1 MTNRRDGLER
11 ALNDAW
17 YGSARWTYL
26 FLPLLPFVAVFVGL
40 KRIFRPRSKFAVL
53 GAPIIVVGGLTAG
66 GTGKTPTLI
75 AIARYLSGRGFKV
88 GVVSRGYGREQGQSA
103 LLIQSDHTAEKAGD
117 EPLLIK
123 RSVEK
128 ASVIVGNSRRDAA
141 TSLCREQGVS
151 VILSDDGLQHYALP
165 RDFEIAV
172 LDAERGV
179 GNGRLMPV
187 GPLREPTSRLRS
199 VDFVL
204 ERNGLDPMCSLT
216 YRSRRLVNLN
226 SFLYIEVEEA
236 LKKWRGKKVVA
247 ATGLG
252 QPAQFFTTLHDL
264 KIECETVSVADH
276 SKLDLAS
283 IQREYEPDII
293 VVTAKDAVKIEREP
307 CDNVW
312 VLEIEA
318 ILPASLYSAI
328 EQRLAQVAN

>member
-1 MTNRRDGLER
+1 
-11 ALNDAW
+11 
-17 YGSARWTYL
+17 
-26 FLPLLPFVAVFVGL
+26 
-40 KRIFRPRSKFAVL
+40 
-53 GAPIIVVGGLTAG
+53 
-66 GTGKTPTLI
+66 
-75 AIARYLSGRGFKV
+75 
-88 GVVSRGYGREQGQSA
+88 
-103 LLIQSDHTAEKAGD
+103 
-117 EPLLIK
+117 
-123 RSVEK
+123 
-128 ASVIVGNSRRDAA
+128 
-141 TSLCREQGVS
+141 
-151 VILSDDGLQHYALP
+151 
-165 RDFEIAV
+165 
-172 LDAERGV
+172 
-179 GNGRLMPV
+179 
-187 GPLREPTSRLRS
+187 

-226 SFLYIEVEEA
+226 SSLYIEVEEA